1 MPKKLVQDLLNRFGS
16 SEGYILYSDV
26 IPLFEELCRIR
37 NTSVKDPLS
46 PKLVVGLITN
56 SDDRVPSV
64 LSSLG
69 LRVNPRRHG
78 PSARSSNSSQD
89 GEDDIDFV
97 VMSYDVGHEKPSREI
112 FDAAKHLVYSV
123 TGYEDHGDRF
133 IHVGDDIVKDFN
145 GAKQAG
151 WGSVLLD
158 REENHDKHGTQERQ
172 TVTSI
177 VDLRDLRSYILPDAT
192 PSS

>member
-1 MPKKLVQDLLNRFGS
+1 MTV
-16 SEGYILYSDV
+16 
-26 IPLFEELCRIR
+26 
-37 NTSVKDPLS
+37 
-46 PKLVVGLITN
+46 
-56 SDDRVPSV
+56 
-64 LSSLG
+64 LG

-78 PSARSSNSSQD
+78 PSAQSSNSSQD
-89 GEDDIDFV
+89 EKDDIDFV

-112 FDAAKHLVYSV
+112 FDAAKHLVHSV

-133 IHVGDDIVKDFN
+133 IHVGDDIMKDFN

-158 REENHDKHGTQERQ
+158 REGNHSKHGTQEQQ

-177 VDLRDLRSYILPDAT
+177 VDLRDLRYYISPDAT
-192 PSS
+192 PGS